1 MGAFVQGGYRKRFL
15 KALDAQC
22 EDSLAGNA
30 AKHSVS
36 EPVPESQSLQAGIC
50 CRTLGSMSYSA
61 WIVTRVK
68 KKCLQSRSQ
77 ILDGY
82 YHPWKVLVFLH

>member
-50 CRTLGSMSYSA
+50 
-61 WIVTRVK
+61 
-68 KKCLQSRSQ
+68 
-77 ILDGY
+77 
-82 YHPWKVLVFLH
+82 